1 MTNYASTFDPPFSP
15 AAAAAKRRLT
25 IPQTSKAT
33 QEDRPTPFFCR
44 RKGESH
50 QKIITRPGTISSLLT
65 YEARRRSTHTRAL
78 RPSHWQNQLPPSCL
92 FKAADVG
99 QPKIRSLQPTNGKS
113 DLFWDLHLPSWQTVL
128 PRFRPPP
135 SIACQLRRRRRQQR
149 RRRSSPFQKKGPSLL
164 QLTGSRLGRGQKKHD
179 ARWRQN
185 SAWHTNIC
193 FLNCKH

>member
-1 MTNYASTFDPPFSP
+1 MTNYASTLDPPSSP
-15 AAAAAKRRLT
+15 VAAAAKRRLT

-65 YEARRRSTHTRAL
+65 YEARRRSTHTRPQ

-113 DLFWDLHLPSWQTVL
+113 DLFWDLHLPSWQTVPPGSVLLL
-128 PRFRPPP
+128 PSHASCAGDGGNNGDADPRPSKKRTLPAATNRQP
-135 SIACQLRRRRRQQR
+135 AWPRSEKTRR
-149 RRRSSPFQKKGPSLL
+149 
-164 QLTGSRLGRGQKKHD
+164 
-179 ARWRQN
+179 
-185 SAWHTNIC
+185 
-193 FLNCKH
+193 